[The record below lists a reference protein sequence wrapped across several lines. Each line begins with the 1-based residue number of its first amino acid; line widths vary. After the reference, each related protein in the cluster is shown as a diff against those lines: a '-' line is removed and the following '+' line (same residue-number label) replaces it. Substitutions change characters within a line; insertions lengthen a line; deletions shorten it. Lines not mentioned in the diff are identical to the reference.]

1 MTCDDSRPFFHA
13 YLDGEL
19 DAMQAAEFGHHL
31 ESCSACGRAVQALE
45 SLRSSM
51 QDAQLREPL
60 PSGFESKIRH
70 QLDEASQPASSRTFA
85 AWRLLA
91 AAALLLLVI
100 GGSWKFAQKARD
112 SGDAPVTAAD
122 SAAAELVDAHIR
134 ALQPGHLTDVTSTD
148 QHTVKPWFDGRTAF
162 APPVRDFAA
171 QEFPLV
177 GGRLDV
183 FQGHTVAALVYGRR
197 KHFISVF
204 IWPDGTQNAEQYA
217 GAMNGY
223 QWISWKQ
230 GGLRFCA
237 VADTNRDD
245 LAALKDLIGR

>member
-1 MTCDDSRPFFHA
+1 M
-13 YLDGEL
+13 
-19 DAMQAAEFGHHL
+19 
-31 ESCSACGRAVQALE
+31 
-45 SLRSSM
+45 
-51 QDAQLREPL
+51 
-60 PSGFESKIRH
+60 
-70 QLDEASQPASSRTFA
+70 
-85 AWRLLA
+85 
-91 AAALLLLVI
+91 
-100 GGSWKFAQKARD
+100 
-112 SGDAPVTAAD
+112 
-122 SAAAELVDAHIR
+122 DAHIR

-148 QHTVKPWFDGRTAF
+148 QHTVKPWFDGKVAF
-162 APPVRDFAA
+162 APPVGDFAA
-171 QEFPLV
+171 QDFPLV

-183 FQGHTVAALVYGRR
+183 FQGRTVAALVYGRR